1 MGKMMH
7 EKEIKQK
14 VVAALSEEFEI
25 EQEKLKP
32 EATLYEDLGFDS
44 LDAIDMVV
52 VLEKTFGVKLSD
64 ESAIRSVRTV
74 GDIFELI
81 IKLREESSEKE

>member
-14 VVAALSEEFEI
+14 VVVALSEEFEI

-74 GDIFELI
+74 GDIFDLI
-81 IKLREESSEKE
+81 IKLRKEYSEKE